1 MKHFIL
7 ILATLVCCCSETFS
21 QVSPKP
27 ADNDKKKN
35 VIPPASLTARYNQD
49 IISANQDSLIKLK
62 LVKLALN
69 NPSMKI
75 ADANIKISE
84 SELARAKN
92 AWLGSINIAGNIN
105 EFVIQNSPA
114 AVYYPKYNLG
124 LLVPLDLFSKT
135 KSEKVVARENII
147 IGTELKKDKAEMIK
161 ALVLTAYENYKEK
174 KEIVFLERS
183 FIEYD
188 YSAYDAAQKAFSDG
202 DVTVDVMNR
211 AHQEYLLEKSKLVTK
226 EKDLNIAIIQL
237 EQLVGVPVSE
247 ALKIP

>member
-1 MKHFIL
+1 MKYFIL
-7 ILATLVCCCSETFS
+7 VLATLSGFCLETFS
-21 QVSPKP
+21 QVTPK
-27 ADNDKKKN
+27 ATDIDKRKN
-35 VIPPASLTARYNQD
+35 VNPPASLAARSNPD
-49 IISANQDSLIKLK
+49 LISANQDSIIKLK

-69 NPSMKI
+69 NPAMKI
-75 ADANIKISE
+75 ADANIKISQ

-135 KSEKVVARENII
+135 KSEKEVARENIY
-147 IGTELKKDKAEMIK
+147 IGQELKKDKAEMIK

-188 YSAYDAAQKAFSDG
+188 YSAYDAAQKAFTDG
-202 DVTVDVMNR
+202 DITVDVMNK

-226 EKDLNIAIIQL
+226 EKDLNVATIQL
-237 EQLVGVPVSE
+237 EQFIGVPVSE
-247 ALKIP
+247 ALKLP